1 MPTARATIVKSLLI
15 AIALLLNACATTT
28 KVEPWE
34 RGRLAR
40 WDMQWQPDALEGA
53 LADQVTASKEGTSGN
68 LGTAGGG
75 CGCN

>member
-1 MPTARATIVKSLLI
+1 MPTERTTLFKF
-15 AIALLLNACATTT
+15 LLLALSLTLGACATTT
-28 KVEPWE
+28 EQPWE

-53 LADQVTASKEGTSGN
+53 MADHVKFSKEGTSGQ
-68 LGTAGGG
+68 LGAAGGG